1 MFTEAELW
9 CAYLEGANLEEA
21 QLHGAKLL
29 NTNLQEAQN
38 LTDEQLTSAKLCR
51 TTLPDSITLD
61 PNRNCK
67 ELGIAPETG
76 DYIGP

>member
-1 MFTEAELW
+1 M
-9 CAYLEGANLEEA
+9 EGANLEEA
-21 QLHGAKLL
+21 QLQGAELKGANRQEAKLL

-61 PNRNCK
+61 PNRECE
-67 ELGIAPETG
+67 ELGIDPETG
-76 DYIGP
+76 RYI